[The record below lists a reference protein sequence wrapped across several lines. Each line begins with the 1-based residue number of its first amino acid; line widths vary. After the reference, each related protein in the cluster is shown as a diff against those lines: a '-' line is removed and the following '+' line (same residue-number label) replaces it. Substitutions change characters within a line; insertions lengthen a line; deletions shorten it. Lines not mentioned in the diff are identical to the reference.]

1 MNVVKF
7 SKDSDII
14 KDTFKS
20 IINSPL
26 FQDLEKV
33 NTNSKYLP
41 KVRITED
48 KDNFFIKMEVPGVSK
63 EDVKISVEDNVLTV
77 KGTKKHE
84 IKTEETNL
92 IINEIYSGE
101 FSRDFNL
108 SNDVKIEAIDAEYND
123 GVLKITLPKIE
134 EAKPVVKEISIK

>member
-26 FQDLEKV
+26 FQDLEKL

-48 KDNFFIKMEVPGVSK
+48 KDNFFINMEVPGVSK

-77 KGTKKHE
+77 KGTKKQE
-84 IKTEETNL
+84 VKTEETNL
-92 IINEIYSGE
+92 IINEIYFGE
-101 FSRDFNL
+101 FSRDFNI
-108 SNDVKIEAIDAEYND
+108 SKDVKIESIDAEYNN

-134 EAKPVVKEISIK
+134 EAKPVVKEINIK

>member
-20 IINSPL
+20 IINSPI
-26 FQDLEKV
+26 FQDLEKI
-33 NTNSKYLP
+33 NTNSKFLP
-41 KVRITED
+41 KVRITEN
-48 KDNFFIKMEVPGVSK
+48 KDNFYINMEVPGVSK

-77 KGTKKHE
+77 KGTKKFE

-92 IINEIYSGE
+92 IINEIYSGD
-101 FSRDFNL
+101 FSRDFNI
-108 SNDVKIEAIDAEYND
+108 SNDVKVEAIDAEYND
-123 GVLKITLPKIE
+123 GVLKITLPKVE
-134 EAKPVVKEISIK
+134 EAKPVVKEINIK